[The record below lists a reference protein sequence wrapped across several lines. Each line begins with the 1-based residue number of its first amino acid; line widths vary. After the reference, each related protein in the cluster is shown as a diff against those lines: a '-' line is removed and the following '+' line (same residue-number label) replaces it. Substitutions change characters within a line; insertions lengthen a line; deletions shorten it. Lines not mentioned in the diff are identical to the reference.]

1 MKRAVITGPTGS
13 IGVALVECLA
23 ANGVEVVAVVR
34 PNSKRSDRIKENEL
48 VHKVECGLD
57 NLSQLSELIPQGA
70 DVFYHFGW
78 DGTFGNSRNNMH
90 GQNMNVKYA
99 LDAVEA
105 AADLGCKVFI
115 GAGSQAEYGRFEGKL
130 NSEVPTFP
138 ENGYGI
144 AKLCA
149 GQMTRILCEQ
159 KGISHIWTRILSIYG
174 PFDGDNTMVM
184 STIYKLLAGEV
195 PACTKG
201 EQMWDYLYSKDAANA
216 MYLIGRTAMQYN
228 TVQNDT
234 VQKDNGQNGNM
245 QNENMH
251 YNNVKNLHGKI
262 YCIGSGNVRPLKEYI
277 EMIKDTAAPDIEVEY
292 GKVPY
297 NDKQVMYLCADID
310 DLKKDTGFE
319 PKYTFEQGIKET
331 VEWCRQRTQQ

>member
-34 PNSKRSDRIKENEL
+34 PGSKRSDRIKQTEL
-48 VHKVECGLD
+48 VHKVECDLD

-90 GQNMNVKYA
+90 GQNMNVKYS

-105 AADLGCKVFI
+105 ADSLGCKVFI

-130 NSEVPTFP
+130 NSAVPTFP

-184 STIYKLLAGEV
+184 STIYKLLAGES

-216 MYLIGRTAMQYN
+216 MYLIGEKAM
-228 TVQNDT
+228 
-234 VQKDNGQNGNM
+234 K
-245 QNENMH
+245 
-251 YNNVKNLHGKI
+251 YNNVKNLHGKT

-277 EMIKDTAAPDIEVEY
+277 ETIKNTAAPDIEVGY

-310 DLKKDTGFE
+310 DLQKDTGFV

-331 VEWCRQRTQQ
+331 VEWCRQRTRQ